1 MASQA
6 ANLWVLLGFG
16 AFIDKLLL
24 LPPPQPAPPEDPHPL
39 TGLTFAVSD
48 VFDITGYVTGFGHPD
63 WVRTHEAAA
72 STCPVVS
79 TLVEGGATCVGK
91 TVVDELAFSISGENK
106 HYDSPTNPAA
116 PARIPGG
123 ACSGAAVAVATNAV
137 DFALGIDTVGGVR
150 VPAGY
155 CGVLGFKS
163 SYGAISN
170 TGIIPVSTSLDSV
183 GWFARDPNTLRR
195 VGHVLLQLPFATQ
208 RNPRQIILA
217 DDCFQLLNIP
227 VDQITQVVIKSAE
240 KLFGRQLLKH
250 QNLENYLET
259 KIPSLKEFARTKA
272 IANTKVSTSDY
283 WRMHEFLQNHGDW
296 INTVKPAIDPVISSQ
311 VCENPELTNEEI
323 ENLNAIRNETRVAI
337 GSLLK
342 DDGILVVPTMP
353 AVPPKLGS
361 KEITSEDYQN
371 RASSLLSIASISGC
385 CQVTVPL
392 GHHEKCPVSVSF
404 IGRHGGDR
412 FLLDTVQTMYA
423 SLQEYSSIVA
433 DPKSAKKTISK
444 EESAEIA
451 KEKGNQ
457 AFEDRQ
463 WQKAIGLYSEAIKL
477 SDNNAN
483 YYSNR
488 AAAYLEVGGC
498 LKAEEDCTKAITLD
512 KKNVK
517 AYLRRGTARE
527 MLSEYKGAI
536 EDFRYALVL
545 EPNNKRASLSAERLR
560 KLFS

>member
-1 MASQA
+1 MLIDYLS
-6 ANLWVLLGFG
+6 NLCISLILFY
-16 AFIDKLLL
+16 DL
-24 LPPPQPAPPEDPHPL
+24 
-39 TGLTFAVSD
+39 LTFEVLEKLIYSFFPFHLFSR
-48 VFDITGYVTGFGHPD
+48 FDITGYVTGFGHPD
-63 WVRTHEAAA
+63 WVRTHEAAS
-72 STCPVVS
+72 STSPVVS

-91 TVVDELAFSISGENK
+91 TVVDEFAFSISGENK

-116 PARIPGG
+116 PTRIPGG

-170 TGIIPVSTSLDSV
+170 TGIIPVSSSLDSV

-217 DDCFQLLNIP
+217 DDCFQLLKIP
-227 VDQITQVVIKSAE
+227 VDRITQVVTKSAE

-250 QNLENYLET
+250 QNLETYFET
-259 KIPSLKEFARTKA
+259 KVPSLKEFARTKA
-272 IANTKVSTSDY
+272 IANTKVSTS
-283 WRMHEFLQNHGDW
+283 RLLANVMQLLQRHEFLQNHGDW
-296 INTVKPAIDPVISSQ
+296 INTVKPAIDPVILSQ
-311 VCENPELTNEEI
+311 VCENPELTNEET

-342 DDGILVVPTMP
+342 DDGILVIPTLP

-392 GHHEKCPVSVSF
+392 GHHEKCPISVSF

-412 FLLDTVQTMYA
+412 FLLDTVQTMYP
-423 SLQEYSSIVA
+423 SLQEYSSIVT
-433 DPKSAKKTISK
+433 DPKSSKKAITK

-457 AFEDRQ
+457 AFKEKL

-477 SDNNAN
+477 SDNNAT

-488 AAAYLEVGGC
+488 AAAYLELGGF
-498 LKAEEDCTKAITLD
+498 LQAEEDCTKAITLD

-527 MLSEYKGAI
+527 MLGDCKGAI

-560 KLFS
+560 KFQ